1 MKEAISKAMRDPL
14 GPVRVLFAT
23 QAYGMGAD
31 APNIRN
37 IIHIGPPST
46 PEGKT
51 IVLNYLVIMLPYWSL
66 TSNNSDI
73 TYSLGY
79 VT

>member
-1 MKEAISKAMRDPL
+1 MNAWLSLQMKEAIFKAMRDAS

-46 PEGKT
+46 PEGYVQESGRAGRDGEFAVAT
-51 IVLNYLVIMLPYWSL
+51 I
-66 TSNNSDI
+66 
-73 TYSLGY
+73 
-79 VT
+79 